1 MEDSFKKVLFKYHS
15 NVLDKEVQ
23 ETMWALEVDSEKG
36 HYQLDSIPF
45 YGASIATN
53 DIFKATFDEVEGFL
67 VYQNTVTTSENSII
81 LVMITDE
88 AYDSKL
94 LQQEFKNRHCDSEAL
109 NDTYFSIEILKS
121 VDYTLIKE
129 LLDDHEIKGIINY
142 AEPCLS
148 KKHREDIQKV
158 KESD

>member
-15 NVLDKEVQ
+15 NVLDKEVK
-23 ETMWALEVDSEKG
+23 ETMWALEVDPEKG

-67 VYQNTVTTSENSII
+67 VYENTVTTSGNSII

-88 AYDSKL
+88 VYDGKL

-109 NDTYFSIEILKS
+109 NETYFSMEIVKS

-129 LLDDHEIKGIINY
+129 LLDEHEINGIINY

-148 KKHREDIQKV
+148 QKHREDIQKV

>member
-15 NVLDKEVQ
+15 NVLDKEVK
-23 ETMWALEVDSEKG
+23 ETMWALEIDPEKG
-36 HYQLDSIPF
+36 HYKLDSIPF
-45 YGASIATN
+45 YGASIATS
-53 DIFKATFDEVEGFL
+53 DVFKAVFDEVEGCL
-67 VYQNTVTTSENSII
+67 VYENTVTTSENSII

-88 AYDSKL
+88 MSDCKL

-109 NDTYFSIEILKS
+109 NDTYFSMEILKS
-121 VDYTLIKE
+121 IDYTLIKE
-129 LLDDHEIKGIINY
+129 LLDDYEIKEIINY